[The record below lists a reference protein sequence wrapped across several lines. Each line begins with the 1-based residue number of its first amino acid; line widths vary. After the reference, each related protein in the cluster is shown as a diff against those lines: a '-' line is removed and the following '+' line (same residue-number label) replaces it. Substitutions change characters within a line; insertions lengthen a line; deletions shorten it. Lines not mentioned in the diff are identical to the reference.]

1 VALFARENELNAARA
16 LLGRPGAG
24 GALVLRG
31 EAGVGKS
38 ALLSEVT
45 SAGKLAGA
53 RVLATAGLS
62 LQMQQ
67 PFAALSHLMRLLLTD
82 ADQTTQNRDS
92 WRVIQ
97 AAFAGDDTS
106 IGMPFS
112 VAYAVLDV
120 LSACSTEQRLLVVVD
135 DAGWIDDE
143 SWRVLSFVG
152 RRIEFDE
159 ISVIMAMRDGTET
172 DRRLRDS
179 LLPTLRV
186 EPLAEEAAT
195 ALLDH
200 VAPHLSPRIRSR
212 ILLEAGGNPLGL
224 LELSDEVRRRGE
236 SVMPSTFVSLP
247 ARLEQTY
254 AGVVAELPDATRSLL
269 MMAAFNDSQ
278 SLQETLDAAARAFGG
293 EIAVEDM
300 EPAIAARLVS
310 VEDGFELRFR
320 HPLVCSALRQ
330 IASVADRHQAHSAFA
345 DVLRDA
351 PERSIFHRAAAT
363 VGKDDALA
371 RELASL
377 ARTARQRG
385 ALPATVSALERSA
398 QLTVDESAAAS
409 RRLWAALSAAEMG
422 DVRTVERLVHSVD
435 GGRLTG
441 SAPARLAWLQQT
453 YLAAPWAGS
462 IGLRTLLEVVDRMH
476 LAGDVGLALDSLVV
490 MILRAWWSSADPETR
505 EMIVAT
511 VHKLDESLTDVRA
524 VYVLAVVAPV
534 ELGPLTLGRLTDLAG
549 AGETDP
555 ERLHI
560 LASTS
565 TCLGAIGLS
574 NVLHAE
580 AVAGLRRQGRLGT
593 LTRALAGQAWAAVL
607 LGNAQLALTASTEA
621 RALGEETGYLSYAL
635 VADVARAASLAL
647 RGDTEAADAVVAAVE
662 SALDPTGRRA
672 LLPMMQ
678 LARGLSALASGH
690 PDDAYEQ
697 LVRSFSADVT
707 CHPSQK
713 FATLAHLAEAAAKSD
728 QLDRLGTIVDELRPA
743 AATASSPS
751 LTMSLTY
758 ADALQNQAA
767 DTGESLRRALATDL
781 SRWPFER
788 ARLQLAYGTTLR
800 HNRRRRE
807 SRSYLRAAG
816 ETFEGLGARRWA
828 DWAWQELRA
837 SGETVRRAEDR
848 SASLSPQELQI
859 AIMAAQGLTNR
870 QIASQLF
877 LSPRTVSTHLYR
889 IYPKV
894 GVTTRGELHRVLP
907 TDPHHATGTE

>member
-1 VALFARENELNAARA
+1 
-16 LLGRPGAG
+16 
-24 GALVLRG
+24 
-31 EAGVGKS
+31 
-38 ALLSEVT
+38 
-45 SAGKLAGA
+45 
-53 RVLATAGLS
+53 
-62 LQMQQ
+62 
-67 PFAALSHLMRLLLTD
+67 
-82 ADQTTQNRDS
+82 
-92 WRVIQ
+92 
-97 AAFAGDDTS
+97 
-106 IGMPFS
+106 
-112 VAYAVLDV
+112 
-120 LSACSTEQRLLVVVD
+120 
-135 DAGWIDDE
+135 
-143 SWRVLSFVG
+143 
-152 RRIEFDE
+152 
-159 ISVIMAMRDGTET
+159 AM
-172 DRRLRDS
+172 
-179 LLPTLRV
+179 
-186 EPLAEEAAT
+186 
-195 ALLDH
+195 
-200 VAPHLSPRIRSR
+200 
-212 ILLEAGGNPLGL
+212 
-224 LELSDEVRRRGE
+224 
-236 SVMPSTFVSLP
+236 
-247 ARLEQTY
+247 
-254 AGVVAELPDATRSLL
+254 
-269 MMAAFNDSQ
+269 
-278 SLQETLDAAARAFGG
+278 
-293 EIAVEDM
+293 
-300 EPAIAARLVS
+300 
-310 VEDGFELRFR
+310 
-320 HPLVCSALRQ
+320 RQ

-345 DVLRDA
+345 DILRDTS
-351 PERSIFHRAAAT
+351 ERSIFHRAAAT

-377 ARTARQRG
+377 SRTARRRG
-385 ALPATVSALERSA
+385 ALAATVAALERSA

-422 DVRTVERLVHSVD
+422 DVDTVERLVSSVD
-435 GGRLTG
+435 GARLTG

-462 IGLRTLLEVVDRMH
+462 IGLRTLLEVVDRMR
-476 LAGDVGLALDSLVV
+476 LAGEVGLALDSLVV
-490 MILRAWWSSADPETR
+490 MVLRVWWSSADPATR
-505 EMIVAT
+505 EVIVAMAQQ
-511 VHKLDESLTDVRA
+511 LDESLSDVRA
-524 VYVLAVVAPV
+524 VYVLAVVAPI
-534 ELGPLTLGRLTDLAG
+534 ERGPLALERLTDLAG

-574 NVLHAE
+574 NVLHAD

-635 VADVARAASLAL
+635 VADVSRAASLAL
-647 RGDTEAADAVVAAVE
+647 RGETEEADTVVAAVE
-662 SALDPTGRRA
+662 SALEPTGRRA
-672 LLPMMQ
+672 LLPMLQ

-728 QLDRLGTIVDELRPA
+728 QLDRLGPIVDQLRPA
-743 AATASSPS
+743 VATSNSPS
-751 LTMSLTY
+751 LTVSLTY
-758 ADALQNQAA
+758 ADALRGQVA
-767 DTGESLRRALATDL
+767 DAGESLRRALETDL

-800 HNRRRRE
+800 HDRRRRE

-837 SGETVRRAEDR
+837 SGETVRRAADA

-859 AIMAAQGLTNR
+859 ATMAAQGLTNR

-894 GVTTRGELHRVLP
+894 GVTTRGELHRVL
-907 TDPHHATGTE
+907 ATGPQHGTGVE